1 MSLGDAL
8 LPPGDGPWLDGL
20 RLLARE
26 YRGGLILVYG
36 GIVGGGLLWQRY
48 LLRESPRPRLAIH
61 CPAEA
66 APVSLS

>member
-1 MSLGDAL
+1 MSLGSDLL

-36 GIVGGGLLWQRY
+36 AIVGGGLLWQRY
-48 LLRESPRPRLAIH
+48 LLHERDLDW
-61 CPAEA
+61 
-66 APVSLS
+66 